1 MIRVNLLPKEERIAA
16 PRLSLPNFNSMV
28 PLAIVGGLILVIG
41 ITAVL
46 ERAKVSS
53 LNRDVVD
60 LREEVRSIQP
70 QVDRVRRL
78 TAQREDLERRLD
90 IIRSLDQGRFLSVR
104 VLDNISREVPR
115 YCWLTSVQQMGLGG
129 VTITGVTFSNLIVA
143 DFMMRLERS
152 EMFANIDLSQ
162 TNKGQIDSREV
173 MEFSITA
180 QLTPNDVPTDFSAE
194 VLFEGPGEEAGRP

>member
-1 MIRVNLLPKEERIAA
+1 MIRVNLLPKEERISA

-28 PLAIVGGLILVIG
+28 PVAIVGGLVLVIG

-46 ERAKVSS
+46 ERAKVSA

-129 VTITGVTFSNLIVA
+129 VTITGITFSNLIVA

-180 QLTPNDVPTDFSAE
+180 QLTPNDAPNGFSAE
-194 VLFEGPGEEAGRP
+194 VLFEEPVEEAR

>member
-16 PRLSLPNFNSMV
+16 PRLSLPNVNSMV
-28 PLAIVGGLILVIG
+28 PVAIVGGLILVIG

-104 VLDNISREVPR
+104 MLDNISREVPR

-129 VTITGVTFSNLIVA
+129 VTISGITFSNLIVA

-152 EMFANIDLSQ
+152 EMFANIDLTQ

-180 QLTPNDVPTDFSAE
+180 QLTPNDAPTDFSAE
-194 VLFEGPGEEAGRP
+194 ALFEGLGAEAR

>member
-16 PRLSLPNFNSMV
+16 PRLSLPNVNSMV
-28 PLAIVGGLILVIG
+28 PVAIVGGLILVIG

-104 VLDNISREVPR
+104 MLDNISREVPR

-152 EMFANIDLSQ
+152 EMFANIDLAQ

-180 QLTPNDVPTDFSAE
+180 QLTPNDAPTDFSAE
-194 VLFEGPGEEAGRP
+194 ALFEGLGAEAR

>member
-16 PRLSLPNFNSMV
+16 PRLSLPNVNSMV
-28 PLAIVGGLILVIG
+28 PVAIVGGVILVIG

-53 LNRDVVD
+53 LNRDVVE

-104 VLDNISREVPR
+104 VMDNISRDVPR

-129 VTITGVTFSNLIVA
+129 VTITGITFSNLIVA
-143 DFMMRLERS
+143 DFMMRLERN

-162 TNKGQIDSREV
+162 TNKGQIDNRQV

-180 QLTPNDVPTDFSAE
+180 QLTPDEAPTDFSAE
-194 VLFEGPGEEAGRP
+194 ALFEGLVEEAR

>member
-16 PRLSLPNFNSMV
+16 PRLSLPNVNSMV
-28 PLAIVGGLILVIG
+28 PVAIVGGLILVIG

-115 YCWLTSVQQMGLGG
+115 YCWLTSVQQLGLGG
-129 VTITGVTFSNLIVA
+129 VTISGITFSNLIVA

-152 EMFANIDLSQ
+152 EMFANIDLAQ

-180 QLTPNDVPTDFSAE
+180 QLTPNDAPTDFSAE
-194 VLFEGPGEEAGRP
+194 ALFEGLGAEAR

>member
-16 PRLSLPNFNSMV
+16 PRLSLPNVNSMV
-28 PLAIVGGLILVIG
+28 PVAIVGGVILVIG

-53 LNRDVVD
+53 LNRDVVE

-104 VLDNISREVPR
+104 VMDNISRDVPR

-152 EMFANIDLSQ
+152 EMFANIDLAQ

-180 QLTPNDVPTDFSAE
+180 QLTPNDVPNDFSAE
-194 VLFEGPGEEAGRP
+194 VLFEGPVEEAR

>member
-1 MIRVNLLPKEERIAA
+1 MIRINLLPKEERIAA
-16 PRLSLPNFNSMV
+16 PRLSLPNINSMV
-28 PLAIVGGLILVIG
+28 PVAVLGGVILVIG

-53 LNRDVVD
+53 LNRDVVE

-90 IIRSLDQGRFLSVR
+90 IIRELDQGRFLSVR
-104 VLDNISREVPR
+104 VLDNNSREVPR
-115 YCWLTSVQQMGLGG
+115 YCWLTNVQQMGLGG
-129 VTITGVTFSNLIVA
+129 VTITGITFSNLIVA

-152 EMFANIDLSQ
+152 EMFANIDLTQ
-162 TNKGQIDSREV
+162 TNKGQIENRDV

-180 QLTPNDVPTDFSAE
+180 QLTPNEAPTDFSAE
-194 VLFEGPGEEAGRP
+194 AMFEGVIEEAR

>member
-16 PRLSLPNFNSMV
+16 PRLPLPNFNSMV
-28 PLAIVGGLILVIG
+28 PVAIVGGLVLVIG

-46 ERAKVSS
+46 ERAKVSA

-152 EMFANIDLSQ
+152 EMFANIDLAQ

-180 QLTPNDVPTDFSAE
+180 QLTPNDVPNDFSAE
-194 VLFEGPGEEAGRP
+194 VLFEGPVEEAR